1 MKKLKFTSVTEE
13 NSNDFHRL
21 MQMYAKEL
29 DEHQN
34 RNTDSE
40 ILKRWTNS
48 IIEKQFDT
56 ARCLKLCY
64 VQSSA
69 IGFLYG
75 RIDQP
80 EDKGFKKV
88 GFGYVMEFYVL
99 PEYRRKG
106 YGKQMFQYLEDY
118 FKADHVKHMYL
129 TADPVTGKPFWEA
142 LGFIRTGEISPENK
156 QEVYEKPISDNCNK
170 TSCIELAIVLND

>member
-1 MKKLKFTSVTEE
+1 MERLNFTGVTEE
-13 NSNDFHRL
+13 NSADFHRL

-40 ILKRWTNS
+40 ILKKWTNR

-56 ARCLKLCY
+56 ARFLKLCY
-64 VQSSA
+64 IQSAA

-75 RIDQP
+75 KIDRH

-88 GFGYVMEFYVL
+88 GFGCIMEFYVL
-99 PEYRRKG
+99 PEHRRKG
-106 YGKQMFQYLEDY
+106 YGRQMLQQLESY
-118 FKADHVKHMYL
+118 FSANHAKKIYL

-142 LGFIRTGEISPENK
+142 LGFVSTGEMSPENK
-156 QEVYEKPISDNCNK
+156 QEIFEKTLP
-170 TSCIELAIVLND
+170 